1 MLTILLKMIGSY
13 GKFPPAEEDEDD
25 LREGEDGLNFTD
37 PYSNGTSTTSLT
49 IKWHY

>member
-1 MLTILLKMIGSY
+1 MDADNTLEDDWEY

-37 PYSNGTSTTSLT
+37 PYSNEDFDYELDD
-49 IKWHY
+49 